1 MFYRRSERAASLKHA
16 PCSHPSSYFTPPH
29 TITSSTHI
37 IHPKPQTQ
45 TVIQPVPSCSN
56 ASIEFSQLI
65 ALISSRAR
73 NRQPKAHPPIT
84 AHLRCGT
91 WATPPESDPLS
102 DWWMWQRLIRP
113 TRDKIRRIE
122 NLRIPI
128 PTEAETQTKGNTGR
142 FEQSSW
148 GQTDVPYSWWD
159 DVAETKRNVELSP
172 DQQLTGNQIW
182 CSDLRHVCR
191 GTWPKRKTVEGLQL
205 WLMIHSIIDHFNI
218 FTLIFLPSLSWTEP
232 QTTAEDPKLCCWA
245 PLKTKM
251 EMFCAE
257 GEVCGPDSWSKQLQK
272 VKKINHIFEDHRT
285 TDPNSSSFLS
295 VGYWWTVCSI

>member
-1 MFYRRSERAASLKHA
+1 M
-16 PCSHPSSYFTPPH
+16 
-29 TITSSTHI
+29 
-37 IHPKPQTQ
+37 
-45 TVIQPVPSCSN
+45 PVLN
-56 ASIEFSQLI
+56 FSQLI

-218 FTLIFLPSLSWTEP
+218 FTLIFSPIFELNWAINHRWRPKTLLGGSFEDKDGDVLCRGGGLWSWLLE
-232 QTTAEDPKLCCWA
+232 QTTPK
-245 PLKTKM
+245 
-251 EMFCAE
+251 
-257 GEVCGPDSWSKQLQK
+257 S
-272 VKKINHIFEDHRT
+272 
-285 TDPNSSSFLS
+285 
-295 VGYWWTVCSI
+295 